1 MNIMTTIYNRKHES
15 LPRLRGEYQKHLR
28 TYKFDAD
35 DSQTAVFECFQHEI
49 PWTDIEIQL
58 TRQEDHLDKEDLSD
72 SAAIT
77 CCNFMCIEVNYSDF
91 EPEYNYTLHRINGY
105 ESYTEIHV
113 DFPIGLDLH
122 AGDLCTLTVRKA
134 Q

>member
-1 MNIMTTIYNRKHES
+1 MNIMTTTYNCKHES

-58 TRQEDHLDKEDLSD
+58 TRQEAHLDKEDLLD
-72 SAAIT
+72 SASIT
-77 CCNFMCIEVNYSDF
+77 CCNFMCTEVNYNDF
-91 EPEYNYTLHRINGY
+91 GPEYNYVLYRTNGY
-105 ESYTEIHV
+105 ENYTEVHV
-113 DFPIGLDLH
+113 DLPSGLNLH

>member
-72 SAAIT
+72 SASIT
-77 CCNFMCIEVNYSDF
+77 CYYFMCIEVNLSDF
-91 EPEYNYTLHRINGY
+91 EPEYNDTLRRINGY
-105 ESYTEIHV
+105 ERYAEIHI
-113 DFPIGLDLH
+113 DFPVGLGLH
-122 AGDLCTLTVRKA
+122 PGDLCTLSIKKA
-134 Q
+134 

>member
-35 DSQTAVFECFQHEI
+35 DSQTAVIECFQHEI

-58 TRQEDHLDKEDLSD
+58 TRQEDHLDKADIVD
-72 SAAIT
+72 DKTIV

-105 ESYTEIHV
+105 ENYTEIHI

-122 AGDLCTLTVRKA
+122 PGDLCTLSIKKA
-134 Q
+134 